1 MTGVEWCAL
10 LTQHLCPQ
18 VNHPGN
24 SGTHGQILSLRGY
37 HKSLY
42 RALNGLVKVVCVIK
56 YGGYSVIAQ
65 SSSCLIP
72 ICHCIASHA
81 QSLSCLINN
90 N

>member
-42 RALNGLVKVVCVIK
+42 RALNDLVKFLLP
-56 YGGYSVIAQ
+56 
-65 SSSCLIP
+65 LI
-72 ICHCIASHA
+72 IIT
-81 QSLSCLINN
+81 QTLTLQLLR
-90 N
+90 